1 MRAWNTNH
9 RTDKGTDDEHAIE
22 GFAFAKLVMFIEEV
36 LIDDN
41 MALVFK
47 LADLAQFYASRMKQL
62 GIMNDSRFFYIIQRI
77 SVNYYD
83 N

>member
-1 MRAWNTNH
+1 
-9 RTDKGTDDEHAIE
+9 
-22 GFAFAKLVMFIEEV
+22 MFIEEV
-36 LIDDN
+36 LVDDN